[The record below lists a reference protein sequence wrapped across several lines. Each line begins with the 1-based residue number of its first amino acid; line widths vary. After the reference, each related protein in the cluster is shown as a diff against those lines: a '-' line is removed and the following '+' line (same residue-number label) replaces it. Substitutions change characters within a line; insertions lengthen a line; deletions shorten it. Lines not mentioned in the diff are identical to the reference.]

1 MNTEWWNC
9 AIPWEPKSIS
19 TTPSNVYTSDY
30 IHYNAKKNL
39 VSLRLAQQRIRL
51 SSLLEQMRETATIE
65 GYTPVEIAALALQ
78 LWASEDDNRKIA
90 KVSKEII
97 SSGGFSG
104 INLNYDLLTR
114 RYSC

>member
-30 IHYNAKKNL
+30 IHSNAKKNL
-39 VSLRLAQQRIRL
+39 FSLRLAQRIRL
-51 SSLLEQMRETATIE
+51 SSLLEQMRETVTIE
-65 GYTPVEIAALALQ
+65 GSTPVEIAALALQ

-90 KVSKEII
+90 KVAKEII
-97 SSGGFSG
+97 SSGGFSAVVP
-104 INLNYDLLTR
+104 NLF
-114 RYSC
+114 